1 MDKITRILNK
11 INNKNKLKEAEL
23 KTAENDYNL
32 IEKNRKINKLKM
44 AVKED
49 KKIKINGIALFLF
62 AIFATIATTWTS
74 ISGGMEDFIEA
85 AIPFALIMIG
95 IQSGLFLITL
105 NETTLKYKFPDGFW
119 IIKLLQIGLLS
130 SSINFN
136 YQFFTKY
143 RADKS
148 FSLWTLIVCIIF
160 DVLILT
166 SIARS
171 SDFMRLNYHKPKSKD
186 VDFDNMGLL
195 KMALFNITSKFR
207 INTIRSFNY
216 NRAQFKK
223 AIKDTDIYID
233 DNTVLKKDSEDLKND
248 DLSYKR
254 ITEKN
259 KPAKLLQ
266 YSDYTNKNN
275 KNVDDD
281 KPVEQEN
288 NNYTVLKKDIDI
300 LLKAI
305 LENKDQNNICPSIT
319 KLEEMTNLSRPAITK
334 GKKHLVDEGILTTKG
349 FSTIVNIDNMD
360 KLN

>member
-49 KKIKINGIALFLF
+49 KNIKKNGLLLFLF
-62 AIFATIATTWTS
+62 AIFATITTTWTS
-74 ISGGMEDFIEA
+74 ISGGMEDFIDA
-85 AIPFALIMIG
+85 AIPFGLIMIG

-105 NETTLKYKFPDGFW
+105 NETTLKHKFSDGFW
-119 IIKLLQIGLLS
+119 IIKLLQLGLLA

-136 YQFFTKY
+136 YHFFTKH

-160 DVLILT
+160 DVLILI

-171 SDFMRLNYHKPKSKD
+171 SDLMRLNYHQAKNKD
-186 VDFDNMGLL
+186 VDFDNMGLI

-223 AIKDTDIYID
+223 AIKDTDIYIN
-233 DNTVLKKDSEDLKND
+233 DNTVLKKDSENLNNNEP
-248 DLSYKR
+248 SYKQ
-254 ITEKN
+254 ITEK
-259 KPAKLLQ
+259 KHTSKLLQ
-266 YSDYTNKNN
+266 YSDYANKNN
-275 KNVDDD
+275 KNVDDY
-281 KPVEQEN
+281 KHVEQEN

-300 LLKAI
+300 LLNAI
-305 LENKDQNNICPSIT
+305 LENKDNNNICPSIT
-319 KLEEMTNLSRPAITK
+319 KLEEITNLSRPAITK
-334 GKKHLVDEGILTTKG
+334 GKKYLVDEGILTTKG
-349 FSTIVNIDNMD
+349 FSTIVNIDNID